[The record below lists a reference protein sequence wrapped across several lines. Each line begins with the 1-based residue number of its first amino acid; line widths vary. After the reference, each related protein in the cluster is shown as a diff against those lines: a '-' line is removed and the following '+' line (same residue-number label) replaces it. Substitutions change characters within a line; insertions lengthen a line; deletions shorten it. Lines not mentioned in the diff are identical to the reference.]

1 MKKVFL
7 IFGAFFLLIGGIVLG
22 VFLGPKIKSL
32 FTKEPEVEK
41 VVDKIEEE
49 EDDDDIV
56 QADPDADM
64 YAWYEDEFIRF
75 QYPKD
80 AQANFTRRSHVENGE
95 TGYIESITFSQD
107 NKEFFS
113 VENSLTLFGVGG
125 HGYEYDLLDPLKL
138 KSYSSPEETIYNLS
152 KKPTILKEGDL
163 SYMYLQENDFAKSAI
178 RIEFSEETALPT
190 EESYF
195 EELLLIKLVESDN
208 NTFIGSPI
216 ASAEDA
222 IPDLDFFNLN
232 ENINDGTSD
241 IYYIKY
247 NSTPGSLQE
256 AKQLVKHIV
265 RFFDTVERKKW

>member
-7 IFGAFFLLIGGIVLG
+7 IFGAFFLLIGGIVIG

-80 AQANFTRRSHVENGE
+80 AQANFTRKEHIENGE
-95 TGYIESITFSQD
+95 TGYIESITFSQ
-107 NKEFFS
+107 NNIEFFS
-113 VENSLTLFGVGG
+113 AENSLTLFGVGG

-163 SYMYLQENDFAKSAI
+163 SYMYLQESDFAKSAI
-178 RIEFSEETALPT
+178 RIEFSEETTLPT
-190 EESYF
+190 EDSYF

-222 IPDLDFFNLN
+222 IPDLDFFILN